1 MRFHTLFFILL
12 GLIALTSSN
21 SDDLYRIPTS
31 DTVSLLDS
39 KIAGDWEASNHKI
52 SPEEYYNEWEAGI
65 DKVSWVSYSIPGN
78 LSAIFPPPYSK
89 STKFFIKK
97 EFIVPESWSTSHKSL
112 RLGQISDRDK
122 TYLNGV
128 LIGATGKMNEE
139 HTQADGIL
147 RIYEIPENLLRI
159 GKKNL
164 LLIEVQ
170 NFYSDTAGIIRDEV
184 KIGSTSLI
192 YKEVKNEDNLK
203 LFFIIVYSV
212 LSIVFIFTYL
222 FRKENKEYLFF
233 SIFILNYVYYQVLQ
247 LQSIYTWGLQY
258 RFIEHISY
266 IFAPFLFLN
275 FSHFISRYFNY
286 NYGIVHKI
294 LDFLII
300 TSRIVLIFI
309 LDIEIQRLVLN
320 NFIIYLYLIYLI
332 LYFYWIFKRAIQ
344 KNKDAIYMSVAML
357 IFSVGII
364 FDLMV
369 IIGIINFPK
378 IGNILFVFF
387 IFGLAIILA
396 VNIEFMEKNLK
407 ELNINLEKKV
417 VQRSEELKQSYEN
430 IKKLKSREDNLFY
443 ILGNSLKKS
452 VTSIK
457 DFSKLLLQYENI
469 SDDER
474 LNILNLVLKES
485 EELNISLENLIIWAK
500 IQSNRVSYV
509 QEEVSLKEL
518 VTDSIGIHKEFAFQK
533 KIKLKFEVQDVT
545 VTTDPKMLGFILRKL
560 FSNSLKFTQEGG
572 QVSLNGRVIDQKIQ
586 FTLKDTGVGIEGSYL
601 KKLMS
606 STDFETDLSVTDS
619 KPNLGLKICNRFIK
633 FLDGNLYIQSDLGM
647 GTEISIL
654 VPNHS

>member
-1 MRFHTLFFILL
+1 MRFYSLVFILM
-12 GLIALTSSN
+12 GFIALTSSYT
-21 SDDLYRIPTS
+21 DDLYQIPIS
-31 DTVSLLDS
+31 ETVSVLDS
-39 KIAGDWEASNHKI
+39 KIAGDWKASKLEF
-52 SPEEYYNEWEAGI
+52 SPEEYFSEWESGT
-65 DKVSWVSYSIPGN
+65 DKISWLSYAVPGN

-89 STKFFIKK
+89 NMKFYIKK
-97 EFIVPESWSTSHKSL
+97 EFIVPESWSPSHKSL
-112 RLGQISDRDK
+112 RLGHISDRDK

-128 LIGATGKMNEE
+128 LIGTTGKMDEE

-184 KIGSTSLI
+184 KIGSSSLI

-203 LFFIIVYSV
+203 LFFIVIYCV

-266 IFAPFLFLN
+266 IFSPFLFLT
-275 FSHFISRYFNY
+275 FSHFVSRYFNY
-286 NYGIVHKI
+286 SYGILHKS

-300 TSRIVLIFI
+300 ASRIVLIFV
-309 LDIEIQRLVLN
+309 LDIGIQRLVLN
-320 NFIIYLYLIYLI
+320 NFIIYLYLVYLV

-344 KNKDAIYMSVAML
+344 RKEDAIYMSFAML
-357 IFSVGII
+357 IFGIGII

-369 IIGIINFPK
+369 IIGMINFPK
-378 IGNILFVFF
+378 IGNVLFMFF

-396 VNIEFMEKNLK
+396 INIEFMEKNLK
-407 ELNINLEKKV
+407 ELNIKLEKKV
-417 VQRSEELKQSYEN
+417 LQKTEELNQSFEN

-452 VTSIK
+452 VISIK
-457 DFSKLLLQYENI
+457 DFSKILLQYEKI

-474 LNILNLVLKES
+474 LNLLNLVLKES
-485 EELNISLENLIIWAK
+485 EELNISLENLIMWAK
-500 IQSNRVSYV
+500 IQSNRVIYS
-509 QEEVSLKEL
+509 QEEFSLKEL

-533 KIKLKFEVQDVT
+533 KIKLKFEIQDISVS
-545 VTTDPKMLGFILRKL
+545 TDPKMLGFILRKL
-560 FSNSLKFTQEGG
+560 FSNSLKFTPEGG
-572 QVSLNGRVIDQKIQ
+572 FVSLNGRLIDQKIQ
-586 FTLKDTGVGIEGSYL
+586 FILKDTGIGIDSSYL
-601 KKLMS
+601 QKLIS
-606 STDFETDLSVTDS
+606 ATDFETDLSLTDS

-633 FLDGNLYIQSDLGM
+633 LLDGNLSIQSNLGL
-647 GTEISIL
+647 GTEVSIL

>member
-1 MRFHTLFFILL
+1 MRFHSLVFILL
-12 GLIALTSSN
+12 GFIALTSSN
-21 SDDLYRIPTS
+21 PDDLYQIPIS
-31 DTVSLLDS
+31 DTVSILDS
-39 KIAGDWEASNHKI
+39 NIAGDWKASNQEI
-52 SPEEYYNEWEAGI
+52 SLEEYFTAWESGI
-65 DKVSWVSYSIPGN
+65 DKISWISYTVPGN
-78 LSAIFPPPYSK
+78 LSAIFPSPYSK
-89 STKFFIKK
+89 NTKFFIKK
-97 EFIVPESWSTSHKSL
+97 EFVVPETWSSSHKSL

-128 LIGATGKMNEE
+128 LIGSTGKMNEE

-147 RIYEIPENLLRI
+147 RIYEIPENLLII

-170 NFYSDTAGIIRDEV
+170 TFYSDTAGIIRDDV
-184 KIGSTSLI
+184 KIGSSSLI
-192 YKEVKNEDNLK
+192 YKEVKNEDNFK
-203 LFFIIVYSV
+203 LFFIVVYLV

-233 SIFILNYVYYQVLQ
+233 SIFILNYVFYQVLQ
-247 LQSIYTWGLQY
+247 LQSIYTWGLEY

-266 IFAPFLFLN
+266 IFSPFLFLT

-286 NYGIVHKI
+286 SYGIVHKV
-294 LDFLII
+294 LDFFII

-320 NFIIYLYLIYLI
+320 NFIIYLYLIYLV

-344 KNKDAIYMSVAML
+344 KNQDAIYMSFAML

-378 IGNILFVFF
+378 IGNILFMFF
-387 IFGLAIILA
+387 ILGLAIILA

-407 ELNINLEKKV
+407 ELNIKLEKKV
-417 VQRSEELKQSYEN
+417 VQKTEELNQSFEN

-452 VTSIK
+452 VISIK
-457 DFSKLLLQYENI
+457 DFSALLLQYEKINE
-469 SDDER
+469 DER
-474 LNILNLVLKES
+474 LNILNIVLKES
-485 EELNISLENLIIWAK
+485 DELNISVENLIMWAK
-500 IQSNRVSYV
+500 IQSNRVTIEP
-509 QEEVSLKEL
+509 EEISLKEL
-518 VTDSIGIHKEFAFQK
+518 VTESIGIHKEYAFRK

-545 VTTDPKMLGFILRKL
+545 VNTDPKMLGFILRKL
-560 FSNSLKFTQEGG
+560 FSNSLKFTPEGG
-572 QVSLNGRVIDQKIQ
+572 NVSLNARVVEQKIQ
-586 FTLKDTGVGIEGSYL
+586 FTLNDSGVGIDIPYL
-601 KKLMS
+601 KKLVS
-606 STDFETDLSVTDS
+606 TTDFETDLSATES

-633 FLDGNLYIQSDLGM
+633 LLDGNLSIQSNLGL